1 MLVINGKNIPFH
13 PSHKKTG
20 IKSSGN
26 IRLDA
31 GFATIYSYTM
41 NRREKLLEKA
51 KRTPDKLTFDELEK
65 LLKSQGWTFARQ
77 KGSHRIWISP
87 ENELV
92 PIQSFGKTAKSY
104 QVRRILFI
112 MEREEKPPEVS
123 SAANENRD
131 IF

>member
-1 MLVINGKNIPFH
+1 MVVINGKNFRFRS
-13 PSHKKTG
+13 SHKKQESAGT
-20 IKSSGN
+20 GN

-31 GFATIYSYTM
+31 LFVTIYSYKM
-41 NRREKLLEKA
+41 NQREKLLAKA

-65 LLKSQGWTFARQ
+65 LLKSKGWTFARQ

-92 PIQSFGKTAKSY
+92 PIQSFCKTAKSY

-112 MEREEKPPEVS
+112 MEREEKPQE
-123 SAANENRD
+123 
-131 IF
+131 

>member
-1 MLVINGKNIPFH
+1 
-13 PSHKKTG
+13 
-20 IKSSGN
+20 
-26 IRLDA
+26 
-31 GFATIYSYTM
+31 M
-41 NRREKLLEKA
+41 NQREKLLAKA

-65 LLKSQGWTFARQ
+65 LLKSKGWTFARQ

-92 PIQSFGKTAKSY
+92 PIQSFGKYAKSY

-112 MEREEKPPEVS
+112 MEREEKCQELS
-123 SAANENRD
+123 SSANENRD